1 MSQADYQ
8 QRVKVLSNRLIALQQ
23 PIRILD
29 AIKWPSRFE
38 KEFLAANGKKMP
50 AADLDFYQR
59 QPLNFQPDT
68 LRTQFRQLRD
78 DVRRDLGRRDGLG
91 SILCS
96 TIDQYLL
103 VIDLLIHRGTQE
115 FGVYSRELY
124 GSAGDHLRGDRKSL
138 RQLGEK
144 LCQIFSLPAAGHLS
158 RPYGKTISASDAVQI
173 LQQKLN
179 PYFPPGDIR
188 VILSDGIVS
197 DAAAGGDYIKINQ
210 DSEFSEFDLQILEV
224 HEGWVH
230 VGTTLNGRN
239 QPWATWLSV
248 GSPRVTACQEGL
260 AVLMET
266 LTFSSYPQRALRV
279 SDRVVAVDMA
289 EQGADFIEVYQ
300 YFVNRG
306 LSEHESYR
314 ITQRVFR
321 GGTLT
326 GGSVFTKDLSYLRG
340 FVENVNFI
348 RSAINS
354 GVPEIIPMLFVGKV
368 TLDDIPILYQHYL
381 EGTIVGPQHIPEIFR
396 NMNGLYVWFGF
407 SSGIAVVN
415 IGRVQKHFDLMFR
428 KMPKSDPLYD
438 LQHEPV
444 HHPVVEST
452 ID

>member
-1 MSQADYQ
+1 
-8 QRVKVLSNRLIALQQ
+8 
-23 PIRILD
+23 
-29 AIKWPSRFE
+29 
-38 KEFLAANGKKMP
+38 
-50 AADLDFYQR
+50 
-59 QPLNFQPDT
+59 
-68 LRTQFRQLRD
+68 
-78 DVRRDLGRRDGLG
+78 
-91 SILCS
+91 
-96 TIDQYLL
+96 
-103 VIDLLIHRGTQE
+103 
-115 FGVYSRELY
+115 
-124 GSAGDHLRGDRKSL
+124 
-138 RQLGEK
+138 
-144 LCQIFSLPAAGHLS
+144 GHLS
-158 RPYGKTISASDAVQI
+158 RPYGKKISAENAVQI

-230 VGTTLNGRN
+230 VGTTLNGRK

-289 EQGADFIEVYQ
+289 EQGADFIQVYRF
-300 YFVNRG
+300 FVERG

-321 GGTLT
+321 GGTLS

-340 FVENVNFI
+340 FVENVNFL

-368 TLDDIPILYQHYL
+368 TLDDVPILYQHYL
-381 EGTIVGPQHIPEIFR
+381 EGTIVGPQHIPAMFR

-407 SSGIAVVN
+407 ASGISVVN
-415 IGRVQKHFDLMFR
+415 SIRVQKHFDLMFR

-438 LQHEPV
+438 TQQQPMHQPQHRAAQEAARSA
-444 HHPVVEST
+444 ENRLFEDLT
-452 ID
+452 

>member
-8 QRVKVLSNRLIALQQ
+8 QRVKLLSDRLITLQH

-29 AIKWPSRFE
+29 AIKWPARFE
-38 KEFLAANGKKMP
+38 KEFLATNGKELP
-50 AADLDFYQR
+50 SLGADFYQR
-59 QPLNFQPDT
+59 QPLNFQPDS
-68 LRTQFRQLRD
+68 LRDQFKQLRK
-78 DVRRDLGRRDGLG
+78 DVRRALGRQDGLG
-91 SILCS
+91 SILCA

-103 VIDLLIHRGTQE
+103 VIDLLVNRGTPA
-115 FGVYSRELY
+115 FGKVSRELY
-124 GSAGDHLRGDRKSL
+124 GSAGDKLRGDRKSL

-144 LCQIFSLPAAGHLS
+144 LCQIFSLPAAEYLS
-158 RPYGKTISASDAVQI
+158 RPYGKTIPAHEAVHI
-173 LQQKLN
+173 LQERLN

-197 DAAAGGDYIKINQ
+197 DAAAGGDYIKINR
-210 DSEFSEFDLQILEV
+210 DSEFSELDLQILEV

-230 VGTTLNGRN
+230 VGTTLNGRR
-239 QPWATWLSV
+239 QPWASWLSV

-300 YFVNRG
+300 FFVNRG

-381 EGTIVGPQHIPEIFR
+381 EGTIAGPQHIPAIFR

-428 KMPKSDPLYD
+428 KMPKSDPLYHA
-438 LQHEPV
+438 QTHSAI
-444 HHPVVEST
+444 ESAV
-452 ID
+452 D

>member
-8 QRVKVLSNRLIALQQ
+8 SRVKVLSDRLLALQQ

-29 AIKWPSRFE
+29 AIKWPSHFE
-38 KEFLAANGKKMP
+38 H
-50 AADLDFYQR
+50 DFIASAGTKLPPVDRAYYER
-59 QPLNFQPDT
+59 MPLNFQPDI
-68 LRTQFRQLRD
+68 LRSRFKELRD
-78 DVRRDLGRRDGLG
+78 DVRRDLGRHDGLG
-91 SILCS
+91 GILRD

-103 VIDLLIHRGTQE
+103 VIDLLVNRGTPS
-115 FGVYSRELY
+115 FGGVSKSLY
-124 GSAGDHLRGDRKSL
+124 GSASDKMRGDRKTL
-138 RQLGEK
+138 RTLGEK
-144 LCQIFSLPAAGHLS
+144 LCQIFSLPSAAHIS
-158 RPYGKTISASDAVQI
+158 RPYGKDIPAAEAVQI

-188 VILSDGIVS
+188 VMLSDGIVS

-266 LTFSSYPQRALRV
+266 LTFSSYPDRALKI
-279 SDRVVAVDMA
+279 SDRVIAIDMA
-289 EQGADFIEVYQ
+289 ERGANFQEVYR
-300 YFVNRG
+300 YFVERG
-306 LSEHESYR
+306 LNERASYR

-321 GGTLT
+321 GGTLD

-354 GVPEIIPMLFVGKV
+354 GVPEVIPMLFVGKV
-368 TLDDIPILYQHYL
+368 TLDDVPILYEHYL
-381 EGTIVGPQHIPEIFR
+381 DGTITGPQHIPEMFR

-407 SSGIAVVN
+407 SSGIGVIN
-415 IGRVQKHFDLMFR
+415 IGRVQKHFDLLFR
-428 KMPKSDPLYD
+428 KMPKVDPVYSA
-438 LQHEPV
+438 
-444 HHPVVEST
+444 ESLAKT
-452 ID
+452 PDKGVFTD